1 MRSLALNLMMAVI
14 WLFLQPA
21 PTLRDFLLGAL
32 LGFALL
38 FVFRPILRSED
49 YVRRMV
55 AAGAF
60 ALVFLREFIVSCV
73 ELMYYALFVP
83 VSRLRPEFL
92 IYDVAGLTRTEIL
105 LLSHCISLTPG
116 TNTVDISQDF
126 SRLYLHVLDCADAE
140 AVRAKIDQT
149 FKRGILAFTR

>member
-14 WLFLQPA
+14 WLFLQTE
-21 PTLRDFLLGAL
+21 PTLTGFLLGAL
-32 LGFALL
+32 LGFGLL

-49 YVRRMV
+49 YVRRVV

-60 ALVFLREFIVSCV
+60 ALVFLREFIVSCA

-92 IYDVAGLTRTEIL
+92 IYDISGLTRMEIL

-116 TNTVDISQDF
+116 SNTVDVSQDF
-126 SRLYLHVLDCADAE
+126 TRLYLHVLDCNDAE
-140 AVRAKIDQT
+140 AVKRKIDET